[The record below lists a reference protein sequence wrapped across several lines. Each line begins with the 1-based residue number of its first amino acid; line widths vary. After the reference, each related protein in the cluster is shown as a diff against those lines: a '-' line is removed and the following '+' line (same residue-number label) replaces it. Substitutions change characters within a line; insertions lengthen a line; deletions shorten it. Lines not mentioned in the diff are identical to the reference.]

1 MGERDAHAAID
12 TFVSHAQRL
21 SVQWAGVQV
30 GGGPTG
36 VELAAEMHDYIKE
49 DLSVHFPSLKV
60 CTLAL
65 HSYSRLA
72 ARCISCV
79 YTLGYLL
86 TGFSEEQYIQCLTKK
101 NLCRSSQ
108 SS

>member
-1 MGERDAHAAID
+1 MLPL
-12 TFVSHAQRL
+12 TFFVIHAQKL
-21 SVQWAGVQV
+21 SVHWAGVQV

-65 HSYSRLA
+65 HPYSCLA
-72 ARCISCV
+72 AACKPTANMR
-79 YTLGYLL
+79 L
-86 TGFSEEQYIQCLTKK
+86 EEPYIDCC
-101 NLCRSSQ
+101 NPENHCRSLQHISW
-108 SS
+108 